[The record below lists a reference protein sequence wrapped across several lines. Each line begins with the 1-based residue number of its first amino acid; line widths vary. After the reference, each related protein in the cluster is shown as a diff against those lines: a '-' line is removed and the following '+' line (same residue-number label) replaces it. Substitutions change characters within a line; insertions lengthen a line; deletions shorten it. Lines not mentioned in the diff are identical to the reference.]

1 MNFEVA
7 TSRPDDY
14 LFGDKVKGEY
24 FGSNE
29 QILKLRLTNGTVK
42 MDSSREREREDD
54 RRCSALWPRERIDS
68 PSMTK

>member
-24 FGSNE
+24 FVS
-29 QILKLRLTNGTVK
+29 
-42 MDSSREREREDD
+42 D
-54 RRCSALWPRERIDS
+54 RTS
-68 PSMTK
+68 KY